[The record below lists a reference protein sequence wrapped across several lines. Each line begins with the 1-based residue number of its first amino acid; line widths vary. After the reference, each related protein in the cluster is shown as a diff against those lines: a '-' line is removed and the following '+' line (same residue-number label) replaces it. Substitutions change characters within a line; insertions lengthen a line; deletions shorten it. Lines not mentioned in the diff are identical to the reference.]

1 MTAQSA
7 GAGGRGW
14 QVQEPHGGAG
24 QDPEVGQEGHWEGR
38 GVTDRVA
45 SPSAPPAPQEEQGC
59 IDEVFSTLAS
69 SWARLLGMAARFAFP
84 WQADRHSRSLWPAVW
99 EDGLFELQLLLQ
111 GTSGIEESC
120 WAILHEEIR
129 HKG

>member
-7 GAGGRGW
+7 GAGGRRW

-69 SWARLLGMAARFAFP
+69 SRARLLGMATRFAFP

-99 EDGLFELQLLLQ
+99 EDGLLSPSSSSSSFKAHRASRKAVGLYC
-111 GTSGIEESC
+111 TK
-120 WAILHEEIR
+120 R
-129 HKG
+129 